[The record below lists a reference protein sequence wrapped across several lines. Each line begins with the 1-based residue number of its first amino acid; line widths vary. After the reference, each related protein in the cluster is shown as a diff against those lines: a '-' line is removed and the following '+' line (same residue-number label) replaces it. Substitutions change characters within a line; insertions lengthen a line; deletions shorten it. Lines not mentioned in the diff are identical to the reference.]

1 MEKLNQALETL
12 HNEVSNYKQT
22 AEKFVEVGN
31 RVLKIAKNPEII
43 GLEEDALEGD
53 ANAISLLECKYNIE
67 GDF

>member
-1 MEKLNQALETL
+1 MEALKLHLEM
-12 HNEVSNYKQT
+12 Q
-22 AEKFVEVGN
+22 KFLFGDAI
-31 RVLKIAKNPEII
+31 KKAIHPEII